1 MFKDIKIDELLQ
13 NDKKDWTLVDVRSPS
28 EFHEMTMPGS
38 INIPVF
44 DDEERAEVGTL
55 YKQVSPE
62 IAKERGLEIFSAK
75 LPAFIKKFQQIE
87 GEIAVFCWRGGMR
100 SKTAATML
108 DLMGI
113 RVLRLQGGVRTYRQW
128 VLEQMEGLEINAD
141 AYVLNGGTGIGKTTI
156 LKRLQEKG
164 KPVLDL
170 EGLAGHRGSV
180 FGHIGTSPNNQKKF
194 DSLLQHEISQL
205 QSSPYIVFEAESK
218 RIGKVTV
225 PDTLLKKK
233 EQGTHIFIEM
243 PMEQRVLHILEE
255 YKIVDHTEELRD
267 AFQKI
272 KSRIHT
278 PIAREIQSHLD
289 EGEYKPFLSLLL
301 EHYYDPKYKHAA
313 MQYPE
318 DQKITLH
325 VNNIEEAVE
334 KIMGLLPITTESYI
348 LKR

>member
-1 MFKDIKIDELLQ
+1 MFKDMKIDELLQ

-28 EFHEMTMPGS
+28 EFEDMTMPGS

-55 YKQVSPE
+55 YKQVNPE
-62 IAKERGLEIFSAK
+62 IAKDRGLEIFSAK
-75 LPAFIKKFQQIE
+75 LPGFIKRFKQID
-87 GEIAVFCWRGGMR
+87 GEIVVFCWRGGMR

-113 RVLRLQGGVRTYRQW
+113 KVLRLQGGVRTYRQW
-128 VLEQMEGLEINAD
+128 VLEKMAELHIDAD

-180 FGHIGTSPNNQKKF
+180 FGHIGTNPNNQKKF
-194 DSLLQHEISQL
+194 DSLLL
-205 QSSPYIVFEAESK
+205 QEFSRLKSSPFILFEAESK

-233 EQGTHIFIEM
+233 SRELIF
-243 PMEQRVLHILEE
+243 L
-255 YKIVDHTEELRD
+255 
-267 AFQKI
+267 
-272 KSRIHT
+272 
-278 PIAREIQSHLD
+278 
-289 EGEYKPFLSLLL
+289 
-301 EHYYDPKYKHAA
+301 
-313 MQYPE
+313 
-318 DQKITLH
+318 
-325 VNNIEEAVE
+325 
-334 KIMGLLPITTESYI
+334 
-348 LKR
+348 